1 MKYTYCIPAA
11 LAIALLFTGPS
22 LATETKQAAATE
34 SPATLDGQPIKG
46 KVLETMDASGYT
58 YLQIEAAQGK
68 IWVAVPQSKVEVG
81 QEVIANPGMAM
92 PDFTSKT
99 LNRTF
104 DKIIFSSGLGGPS
117 KPSNL
122 KKEAAMGS
130 TGGGG
135 SSFADALQAEST
147 ASNPHGDMGAPRVGA
162 MGGAAM
168 GSDPGGSTNAI
179 VPASDVKVDKATGDN
194 AQTIGECFDK
204 AKELN
209 KKKVLVRAKVMKVS
223 KMIMGKN
230 WLHLQD
236 GTGNPMKNTHDLVV
250 TTMAEP
256 EPDSIV
262 VIEGTLHTDK
272 DFGAGYKYAVII
284 EDAKIK

>member
-11 LAIALLFTGPS
+11 LTMALLFNGPT
-22 LATETKQAAATE
+22 LAAETKQAAVTE
-34 SPATLDGQPIKG
+34 SPANLSGQPIKG

-58 YLQIEAAQGK
+58 YLQIDAAQGK

-81 QEVIANPGMAM
+81 QEVMANPGMTM
-92 PDFTSKT
+92 PNFTSKT

-104 DKIIFSSGLGGPS
+104 DEIIFSSGLGDSS
-117 KPSNL
+117 KPFNHN
-122 KKEAAMGS
+122 KEAAKS
-130 TGGGG
+130 G
-135 SSFADALQAEST
+135 SSFAEALQAESG
-147 ASNPHGDMGAPRVGA
+147 ASTPHGNTAGPMA
-162 MGGAAM
+162 GAAM
-168 GSDPGGSTNAI
+168 GSNPGGSANAI
-179 VPASDVKVDKATGDN
+179 VPASEVKVDKATGDN
-194 AQTIGECFDK
+194 AQTIEECFDN
-204 AKELN
+204 AKDLN
-209 KKKVLVRAKVMKVS
+209 KKKVQVRGKVMKVS

-262 VIEGTLHTDK
+262 VIEGTLHADK

-284 EDAKIK
+284 EDAKVK